1 MSPRTFVHRQG
12 WIEENFAGRIV
23 TLVRGHRWQI
33 SHRAFHSG
41 VESLGYA
48 EAVNARQLIEGG
60 DTLIELTDQPLRVG
74 ETYDWAVVPSS
85 GAVVMFSGT
94 ARDHSEGRE
103 GVETL
108 AYEAYE
114 EAVLPALEE
123 VVHEM
128 RKKWGAVRRV
138 ALIHR
143 VGNVPVGESS
153 VLVVVSAPHRPEA
166 FEAARFGIDALKAT
180 APIWKRE
187 TWKGGDDW
195 AKTAQHVTDLSTF
208 VAERAT
214 R

>member
-1 MSPRTFVHRQG
+1 M
-12 WIEENFAGRIV
+12 
-23 TLVRGHRWQI
+23 RGHRWQI
-33 SHRAFHSG
+33 SHVAFHSG
-41 VESLGYA
+41 VVPLGYA
-48 EAVNARQLIEGG
+48 EIVSTRQLVDGG
-60 DTLIELTDQPLRVG
+60 DTLLELTDQPLRAG
-74 ETYDWAVVPSS
+74 QTYDWAVVPSA

-108 AYEAYE
+108 TYEAYD
-114 EAVLPALEE
+114 EAVLPALNNVANEI
-123 VVHEM
+123 
-128 RKKWGAVRRV
+128 RKKWSAVRRV

-208 VAERAT
+208 VEERAT

>member
-1 MSPRTFVHRQG
+1 MT
-12 WIEENFAGRIV
+12 
-23 TLVRGHRWQI
+23 T
-33 SHRAFHSG
+33 
-41 VESLGYA
+41 
-48 EAVNARQLIEGG
+48 RQLIDGG
-60 DTLIELTDQPLRVG
+60 NTLIELTDQPLNVG
-74 ETYDWAVVPSS
+74 ETYDWVVVPSS

-114 EAVLPALEE
+114 EAVLPVLCDVAA
-123 VVHEM
+123 EM
-128 RKKWGAVRRV
+128 RKKWNEVRRV

-143 VGNVPVGESS
+143 VGDVSVGESS

-195 AKTAQHVTDLSTF
+195 AKTAQHVTDLSSF
-208 VAERAT
+208 VSERAS